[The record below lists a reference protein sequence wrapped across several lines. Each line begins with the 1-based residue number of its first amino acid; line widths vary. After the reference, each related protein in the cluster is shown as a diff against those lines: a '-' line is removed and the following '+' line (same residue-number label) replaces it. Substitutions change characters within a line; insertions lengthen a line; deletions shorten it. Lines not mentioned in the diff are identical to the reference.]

1 MVQTKCGSSEV
12 ILPGSSGSAK
22 HFKRMPLGRCSS
34 DSEDSHVTFLGGV
47 LAPSQQDNPTI
58 WVTKGNLAE
67 VTRKARKSFG
77 EAWKV
82 KALPDAPSPGF
93 LATKDSISNWVQP
106 TIGPNDS
113 LESTI
118 RCVFFKSFHYLLQN
132 SCNLF

>member
-1 MVQTKCGSSEV
+1 MS
-12 ILPGSSGSAK
+12 
-22 HFKRMPLGRCSS
+22 LGRCSS
-34 DSEDSHVTFLGGV
+34 GSEDSDVTFLDEH

-58 WVTKGNLAE
+58 LVTKGNLAE

-82 KALPDAPSPGF
+82 MALLDTPNPGS
-93 LATKDSISNWVQP
+93 LTTKDSISNWVQP

-118 RCVFFKSFHYLLQN
+118 RRCVFLKSFYYLL
-132 SCNLF
+132 

>member
-1 MVQTKCGSSEV
+1 
-12 ILPGSSGSAK
+12 
-22 HFKRMPLGRCSS
+22 MPLGRYSS
-34 DSEDSHVTFLGGV
+34 DSEDSDVTFLGED
-47 LAPSQQDNPTI
+47 LAPSQLDNPTI

-82 KALPDAPSPGF
+82 KALPDTTSPGS
-93 LATKDSISNWVQP
+93 LTTKDSISNWVQP

-118 RCVFFKSFHYLLQN
+118 RRCVFFKSFHYLL
-132 SCNLF
+132 